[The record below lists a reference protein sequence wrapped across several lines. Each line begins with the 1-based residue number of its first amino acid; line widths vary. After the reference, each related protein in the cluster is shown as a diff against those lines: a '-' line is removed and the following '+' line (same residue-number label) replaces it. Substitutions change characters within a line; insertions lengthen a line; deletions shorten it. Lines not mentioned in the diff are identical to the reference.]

1 VKPTR
6 LQRAGVL
13 LAVVAAPL
21 RLASEPQQPVRRD
34 GFYTSN
40 SVDELPHRLS
50 GPPVEY
56 PAGLL
61 RATVHPAGLVRV
73 AAIVD
78 TSGRVEPRS
87 VEVLSTPD
95 SALSEPVRQMMLAS
109 QFSPGRLKG
118 ITVRVMIQ
126 MAVEVRPPRFSATQL
141 VGAARAQ
148 LASGRPDS
156 AQTLLTL
163 ALDSALSHPTEGE
176 RAYGLLVRGIAES
189 RAGHDSASRADLGN
203 GVTLVRSLS
212 ARGVDLA
219 PFLRRLA
226 DSVRLAGR
234 ARTPHSVEMPAPATV
249 GVVDEPPALLTH
261 PAIRYPPE
269 MQALRIAATVV
280 VQATLQV
287 SGHVDPL
294 SLQIVK
300 SRNHA
305 FDQEALRVV
314 RESEYLPAK
323 NAGRAVQVVIRQP
336 ISFVN
341 Y

>member
-21 RLASEPQQPVRRD
+21 RLASQPQQPVRRD

-50 GPPVEY
+50 GPPVQY

-61 RATVHPAGLVRV
+61 RAAVHPAGLVRV

-78 TSGRVEPRS
+78 TSGRVEPHS

-95 SALSEPVRQMMLAS
+95 SVLFEPVRQMLLAS

-118 ITVRVMIQ
+118 VTVRVMIQ
-126 MAVEVRPPRFSATQL
+126 MAVDVRPPRFSATQL
-141 VGAARAQ
+141 VGTARAQ

-189 RAGHDSASRADLGN
+189 RAGHDSASRANLGD
-203 GVTLVRSLS
+203 GVTLVQSLS

-226 DSVRLAGR
+226 DSVRLARR

-269 MQALRIAATVV
+269 MQALRIAATIVV
-280 VQATLQV
+280 EVALDAT
-287 SGHVDPL
+287 GHVEPA
-294 SLQIVK
+294 SLKIVE
-300 SRNHA
+300 SSNHA
-305 FDQEALRVV
+305 FDREALRVV
-314 RESEYLPAK
+314 SGSTYRPAK
-323 NAGRAVQVVIRQP
+323 NGGRPVRAVIRQP

>member
-21 RLASEPQQPVRRD
+21 RLAGQSQQPVRRD

-40 SVDELPHRLS
+40 SVDEVPHRLS

-61 RATVHPAGLVRV
+61 RAPAHPAGLVRV
-73 AAIVD
+73 AVIVD
-78 TSGRVEPRS
+78 TSGQVEPHS

-95 SALSEPVRQMMLAS
+95 SALFEPVRQMLLAS
-109 QFSPGRLKG
+109 QFSPGRLRG
-118 ITVRVMIQ
+118 VTVRVMIQ
-126 MAVEVRPPRFSATQL
+126 MAVDVRPPRFSATQL

-156 AQTLLTL
+156 AEALLTV

-189 RAGHDSASRADLGN
+189 RAGHDSASRADLGD
-203 GVTLVRSLS
+203 GVTLVQSLT

-226 DSVRLAGR
+226 DSVRM
-234 ARTPHSVEMPAPATV
+234 ARRTTTPPSGGMPAPTTV

-280 VQATLQV
+280 VEAALDAT
-287 SGHVDPL
+287 GHVAPG
-294 SLQIVK
+294 SSRIVE
-300 SRNHA
+300 SPNHA
-305 FDQEALRVV
+305 FDREALRVV
-314 RESEYLPAK
+314 SASTYRPAK
-323 NAGRAVQVVIRQP
+323 NGGRPVRAVIRQP